1 MEQNLMLILL
11 LVAVLNE
18 EAENRTTALS
28 LNRLWLPTDSAIER
42 QLVSVLARMLKCALT
57 NETKDCTPEQ
67 LSFDVLEHIPT
78 KRESS
83 ANKLRKRVKEVI
95 GGRKKRKV
103 KGVKGVEQLRLF

>member
-1 MEQNLMLILL
+1 MLILL
-11 LVAVLNE
+11 LGAVLNE
-18 EAENRTTALS
+18 EVESRTAALS

-42 QLVSVLARMLKCALT
+42 QLISVLARMLKCALT

-67 LSFDVLEHIPT
+67 LSFDALDHIPM

-95 GGRKKRKV
+95 GGRKRRKV
-103 KGVKGVEQLRLF
+103 KGVKGVEQLKLF

>member
-1 MEQNLMLILL
+1 MLILL

-18 EAENRTTALS
+18 EAENRTTIS

-67 LSFDVLEHIPT
+67 LSFDALEHIPMR
-78 KRESS
+78 RESS
-83 ANKLRKRVKEVI
+83 
-95 GGRKKRKV
+95 
-103 KGVKGVEQLRLF
+103 QTS